1 MNPISGES
9 LANIGSRIA
18 LIEKSLWSVDAE
30 MWFIKLKRGTRF
42 TSEDLIEAIG
52 LPEENTLNSNN
63 AIGAKVR
70 EWSHDGE
77 ISQVG
82 FQRATRLTS
91 HARAI
96 ALWEKL

>member
-1 MNPISGES
+1 MNGED
-9 LANIGSRIA
+9 LANFGTRIA
-18 LIEKSLWSVDAE
+18 LIEKSLWSSDAE
-30 MWFIKLKRGTRF
+30 LWFIKLDRGTRF

-52 LPEENTLNSNN
+52 LPGEGTINSNN
-63 AIGAKVR
+63 AVGAKMR
-70 EWSHDGE
+70 EWSHDGS
-77 ISQVG
+77 ISRVG